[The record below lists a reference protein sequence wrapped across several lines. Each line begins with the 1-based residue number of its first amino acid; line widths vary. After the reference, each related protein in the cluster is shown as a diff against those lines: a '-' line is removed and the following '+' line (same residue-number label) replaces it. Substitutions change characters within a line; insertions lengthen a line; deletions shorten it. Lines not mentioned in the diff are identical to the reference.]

1 LVVLIPNRHR
11 RTRIRKLQ
19 GHSRSSASVLIVEP
33 VHRPIHRPW
42 RKAQFGNKSN
52 VGLDIRRQRPN
63 GRALDDFGWNE
74 FGIHPRRNAS
84 HLIAHA
90 RQELEY
96 NDPEAYKVFLLA
108 VGLGLRRK
116 EIDLLEWP
124 AFRWNENVVRI
135 VPTRYFHPKSEDSI
149 ADLPV
154 DPELMEIFSK
164 HFAGA
169 KGAFVI
175 RSDRPPMPPRPHQYF
190 RCDPIFDRL
199 VAWLRRHGLNGNKPL
214 HALRKEYGSL
224 LTRRYGI
231 HAASRALRHS
241 DLRTTSEHYSD
252 STARVTPGV
261 GRLLVD

>member
-1 LVVLIPNRHR
+1 VAGGFTEGKGSRKHLGALRTARISANAIVRRARSLFSPRKLRHLAVVLPRPLPFEGIEFEARQS
-11 RTRIRKLQ
+11 KY
-19 GHSRSSASVLIVEP
+19 RSEIDVE
-33 VHRPIHRPW
+33 
-42 RKAQFGNKSN
+42 K
-52 VGLDIRRQRPN
+52 
-63 GRALDDFGWNE
+63 
-74 FGIHPRRNAS
+74 
-84 HLIAHA
+84 LIAHA